1 MKSLDRR
8 LNELEKVFST
18 LQLHVILVRRGETT
32 AQARLRM
39 GNPTFVVIVPEKDA
53 PDQTNGV

>member
-18 LQLHVILVRRGETT
+18 LRLHVIVVRLGETT
-32 AQARLRM
+32 AQARLRV

-53 PDQTNGV
+53 LDQIDGV